1 MDNKTVQ
8 KLIKDI
14 YDYHARDLCGVWDT
28 EQLHDITKDL
38 LALDRLSVL
47 VTHWFDMSEEER
59 KGE

>member
-1 MDNKTVQ
+1 MNNEKVQ
-8 KLIKDI
+8 ELIKDI

-47 VTHWFDMSEEER
+47 VNHWFEMSEEER
-59 KGE
+59 KGQ